1 MTFSERQ
8 GLKPIRQVLQTNS
21 MGAELWNRLWN
32 VLSDRCLHLSEPY
45 LFSNRY
51 NTYLSS
57 FCQTLWHD
65 YFKRP
70 TDTIPYYPNEAIGE
84 IRKYIFNCEWFEV
97 YDLIEFVANR
107 STYTS
112 PSSAMTGFNEVLAS
126 ELSAYR
132 FVGGKLAPIS
142 SEQEKLSIEHAITQT
157 TDSFSNSSEHLQQAV
172 TLLAR
177 KPTPDYRNSI
187 KESISAV
194 EALCVV
200 VTGNSKVTL
209 GQALKVIDTEAPLHG
224 ALRSAFEKLYGYTS
238 DADGIRH
245 ALMEE
250 TKLEQ
255 EDAIFMLV
263 ACSAFVSYV
272 IAKRARKSSS
282 LS

>member
-8 GLKPIRQVLQTNS
+8 GLKPIRQVLQADS
-21 MGAELWNRLWN
+21 MDAELRSRLWN
-32 VLSDRCLHLSEPY
+32 VLRDRCLHVSVPY
-45 LFSNRY
+45 SFSDPGNANFLR
-51 NTYLSS
+51 L
-57 FCQTLWHD
+57 CRTLWHD

-70 TDTIPYYPNEAIGE
+70 TDTIPYYPNEAVGE
-84 IRKYIFNCEWFEV
+84 IRKYCFDCKWYEV
-97 YDLIEFVANR
+97 YDLIEFVAHR
-107 STYTS
+107 SIYTS
-112 PSSAMTGFNEVLAS
+112 PSKAMTEFNEVLAS

-132 FVGGKLAPIS
+132 FVGGKIAPIS
-142 SEQEKLSIEHAITQT
+142 SEQERLSIESAIAQT
-157 TDSFSNSSEHLQQAV
+157 SDSFSNSSEHLQQAIN
-172 TLLAR
+172 LLAQ
-177 KPTPDYRNSI
+177 KPKPDYRNSI

-194 EALCVV
+194 EALCALI
-200 VTGNSKVTL
+200 TGNSKATL
-209 GQALKVIDTEAPLHG
+209 GQALKVIDTEAALHG

-250 TKLEQ
+250 TNLEQ

-282 LS
+282 AS

>member
-1 MTFSERQ
+1 MD
-8 GLKPIRQVLQTNS
+8 
-21 MGAELWNRLWN
+21 AELQSRLWN
-32 VLSDRCLHLSEPY
+32 VLRNQCLYASEPY
-45 LFSNRY
+45 LFSNRG
-51 NTYLSS
+51 NANLLTL
-57 FCQTLWHD
+57 CRTLWHD

-70 TDTIPYYPNEAIGE
+70 TDTIPCYPNDAIEE
-84 IRKYIFNCEWFEV
+84 IRKYFFNCEWYEV

-107 STYTS
+107 SIYTS
-112 PSSAMTGFNEVLAS
+112 PSNAMTGFNEVLAS

-142 SEQEKLSIEHAITQT
+142 SEQEKHSIECAIAQT

-194 EALCVV
+194 EALCAV
-200 VTGNSKVTL
+200 VTGTSKATL

-245 ALMEE
+245 ALMEG
-250 TKLEQ
+250 TKPEQ

-282 LS
+282 PS

>member
-8 GLKPIRQVLQTNS
+8 GLKPIRQILQTNS
-21 MGAELWNRLWN
+21 MGAELRSRLWN
-32 VLSDRCLHLSEPY
+32 VLRSQCLYASEGYTLSHP
-45 LFSNRY
+45 SNAD
-51 NTYLSS
+51 LLS
-57 FCQTLWHD
+57 FCRTFWDD

-70 TDTIPYYPNEAIGE
+70 TDTIPQYPNQAIGE
-84 IRKYIFNCEWFEV
+84 IRQYFFNCEWYEV
-97 YDLIEFVANR
+97 YDLIEFVASR
-107 STYTS
+107 SIYTS
-112 PSSAMTGFNEVLAS
+112 RANAMAGFNEVLAS

-132 FVGGKLAPIS
+132 FVGSKLAPIS
-142 SEQEKLSIEHAITQT
+142 SEQEMLSIERAFVQT
-157 TDSFSNSSEHLQQAV
+157 ADSYSNTSEHLQQAIS
-172 TLLAR
+172 LLAR
-177 KPTPDYRNSI
+177 KPTADYRNSI

-194 EALCVV
+194 EALCAV
-200 VTGNSKVTL
+200 VTGHGKATL

-250 TKLEQ
+250 TSLKQ

-282 LS
+282 PS

>member
-8 GLKPIRQVLQTNS
+8 GLKPIRQVLQADS
-21 MGAELWNRLWN
+21 MDAELRSRLWN
-32 VLSDRCLHLSEPY
+32 VLRDRCLNVSEPY
-45 LFSNRY
+45 LFSDRGNANLLR
-51 NTYLSS
+51 L
-57 FCQTLWHD
+57 CRTLWHD

-84 IRKYIFNCEWFEV
+84 IRKYCFDCEWYEV
-97 YDLIEFVANR
+97 YDLIEFVAHR
-107 STYTS
+107 SIYTS
-112 PSSAMTGFNEVLAS
+112 PSNAMTEFNEVLGS

-132 FVGGKLAPIS
+132 FVGGKIAPIS
-142 SEQEKLSIEHAITQT
+142 SEQERRSIESAIAQT
-157 TDSFSNSSEHLQQAV
+157 SDSFSNSSEHLQQAV

-194 EALCVV
+194 EALCAV

-282 LS
+282 SS